1 MSFQLNGEESFDTNE
16 VVDSNA
22 KLKYRWRCTQKLQP
36 ATFCKTDPISQSSKF
51 TIPAD
56 AVLQDDE
63 FHIYLTVTSP
73 YGTTADTEK
82 VITVSKDASDLELGC
97 KKNCPPVI
105 DVSNHK
111 LVTFVEV
118 TCHKNCDD
126 IREEFYKWTIE
137 PKPKSAQFSFDYNK
151 HSRNGRTGSKFIIE
165 KNVLKP
171 GTYTISVELKSD
183 VGHHGLAS
191 IDLG

>member
-1 MSFQLNGEESFDTNE
+1 
-16 VVDSNA
+16 
-22 KLKYRWRCTQKLQP
+22 
-36 ATFCKTDPISQSSKF
+36 
-51 TIPAD
+51 
-56 AVLQDDE
+56 
-63 FHIYLTVTSP
+63 
-73 YGTTADTEK
+73 
-82 VITVSKDASDLELGC
+82 
-97 KKNCPPVI
+97 VI

-191 IDLG
+191 IDLEFGAPANVKECKTIPESGDTLSTQYQLKCIQDPPNERNFYELFVKDKDGKMSA